1 MSSITLK
8 DVDKAVCLAFA
19 TTPEFLRG
27 RKKARP
33 FVVPRF
39 AFYDLARTH
48 TERSLPQIGQY
59 LHRDHTTVLH
69 GMCRSARLT
78 AEDES
83 YRAKLQAARDHL
95 LTSAPYRRQIRVDM
109 APMLA
114 GDLQAT
120 G

>member
-8 DVDKAVCLAFA
+8 DVDKAVCHAFA
-19 TTPEFLRG
+19 TTPELLRG

-39 AFYDLARTH
+39 AFYDLARAH
-48 TERSLPQIGQY
+48 TARSLPQIGTY

-78 AEDES
+78 EESED

-95 LTSAPYRRQIRVDM
+95 FTSAPYRRQILIDM
-109 APMLA
+109 TP
-114 GDLQAT
+114 LQAVDLGAT